1 MYGNGLTKGVLV
13 DMINNKKVYIDGRS
27 KYSFTDVEWNSKWI
41 IDNLNLK
48 NKLVEVGATDF
59 IELEK
64 LAKMIKS
71 TSEFEGE
78 IDNQIIMN
86 ENIKKNT
93 TMEVLEF
100 LKKKK

>member
-1 MYGNGLTKGVLV
+1 
-13 DMINNKKVYIDGRS
+13 
-27 KYSFTDVEWNSKWI
+27 
-41 IDNLNLK
+41 
-48 NKLVEVGATDF
+48 
-59 IELEK
+59 
-64 LAKMIKS
+64 MIKS

-100 LKKKK
+100 LKKKKWNTQE